1 MPENSSIKFKKS
13 LMNTPYKNNL
23 EYWKDQFHCIEFLI
37 AEYILCRKSSD
48 LSARRAKILEQ
59 FSALQNY
66 VNSRLNASDNNLEIR
81 ASRFKKSGNFNDLEW
96 FFISIATM
104 QKTDV
109 NHAALLQKLDDSGFL
124 SYNAVLKLYFLEHE
138 VENIPDFYNLRASVA
153 QKLKIY
159 FEDDDKVQ
167 INEQLF
173 CDIVSESNQTPQ
185 NGLDFR
191 LPQQPQK
198 NGIRTVIAD
207 DMCNFVKKNN
217 EKNQKIFYYIYGEYG
232 IGKQHLINNVCD
244 KLQKQLVCID
254 CLVAKNN
261 CKEFISIIKSACCNA
276 VASGSFIHFKNAET
290 LVHEGEFEPE
300 YIPLIFEHACNCA
313 DCVFISGVVKAKMP
327 PKFYEL
333 NGIEVELPELNGT
346 ESVQMWHESAGSDV
360 AFKDINFQD
369 LANKFTLTPG
379 QIINAAK
386 QAKNSCVWK
395 NSKTITVAGVT
406 EAIYNQIT
414 EKLSDKTTLIK
425 AKYTWNDIVLPEKQ
439 KSIIM
444 QACNQI
450 KYKHIVYDNWGLKDS
465 FLYGRGLSMLFSG
478 PSGTGKTM
486 AAQVVASELGLE
498 IYRVDLSQVVS
509 KWIGETEK
517 NIGEIFDSAQRSN
530 VVLLFDEMDAL
541 FAKRTEVT
549 DSHDKSANLETSYL
563 LQKIEEY
570 SGITIMTTNFIQ
582 NIDQAF
588 FRRISYVVNFN
599 LPGVEL
605 RKKMWIK
612 MYPKQAPMDKN
623 IDFDFL
629 ANNFAI
635 AGGNIKNVVITSTF
649 MAAAEG
655 TNITM
660 SHILKA
666 LEYEITKQG
675 KMISKSDFGK
685 YAYLI

>member
-1 MPENSSIKFKKS
+1 MPENSLIKFKKS

-23 EYWKDQFHCIEFLI
+23 DYWKDQFHCIEFLL
-37 AEYILCRKSSD
+37 AEYVLCRKSSD
-48 LSARRAKILEQ
+48 LSAQRAGVLEQ
-59 FSALQNY
+59 FSTLQAY
-66 VNSRLNASDNNLEIR
+66 VDSRLNACANDSEIS
-81 ASRFKKSGNFNDLEW
+81 ALSFKKRGKFNNLEW
-96 FFISIATM
+96 FFIAVAVM
-104 QKTDV
+104 YATDV
-109 NHAALLQKLDDSGFL
+109 NHAALLQHLDDSGCL
-124 SYNAVLKLYFLEHE
+124 NYNAVLKLYFLEHE
-138 VENIPDFYNLRASVA
+138 VENIPDFYNLRASVV

-159 FEDDDKVQ
+159 FEDEDKIQ
-167 INEQLF
+167 IHDYLF
-173 CDIVSESNQTPQ
+173 SAIASDEHQISQ
-185 NGLDFR
+185 NGLKFR
-191 LPQQPQK
+191 LPQPPKTSAIRAIIADNMCGFLQK
-198 NGIRTVIAD
+198 N
-207 DMCNFVKKNN
+207 
-217 EKNQKIFYYIYGEYG
+217 EKIFYYIHGECG

-244 KLQKQLVCID
+244 KLQKRLISID
-254 CLVAKNN
+254 CLIAEDNL
-261 CKEFISIIKSACCNA
+261 KEFINLVKSACCNA
-276 VASGSFIHFKNAET
+276 IVFGSFIHFKNVEK
-290 LVHEGEFEPE
+290 LIHKGEFAAE
-300 YIPLIFEHACNCA
+300 YIPLIFEYACNCA
-313 DCVFISGVVKAKMP
+313 DCVFISGVIKANMP

-333 NGIEVELPELNGT
+333 NGIEIELPELNNS
-346 ESVQMWHESAGSDV
+346 ESVQIWQECVGSDT

-369 LANKFTLTPG
+369 LANKFNLTPK
-379 QIINAAK
+379 QIINATK
-386 QAKNSCVWK
+386 QAKNSAVWG
-395 NSKTITVAGVT
+395 NTPIVTNAGIT

-425 AKYTWNDIVLPEKQ
+425 AKYTWNDIVLPKKQ

-612 MYPKQAPMDKN
+612 MYPKHAPIDKN
-623 IDFDFL
+623 VDFDFL

>member
-1 MPENSSIKFKKS
+1 
-13 LMNTPYKNNL
+13 
-23 EYWKDQFHCIEFLI
+23 
-37 AEYILCRKSSD
+37 
-48 LSARRAKILEQ
+48 
-59 FSALQNY
+59 
-66 VNSRLNASDNNLEIR
+66 
-81 ASRFKKSGNFNDLEW
+81 
-96 FFISIATM
+96 
-104 QKTDV
+104 
-109 NHAALLQKLDDSGFL
+109 
-124 SYNAVLKLYFLEHE
+124 
-138 VENIPDFYNLRASVA
+138 
-153 QKLKIY
+153 
-159 FEDDDKVQ
+159 
-167 INEQLF
+167 
-173 CDIVSESNQTPQ
+173 
-185 NGLDFR
+185 
-191 LPQQPQK
+191 
-198 NGIRTVIAD
+198 
-207 DMCNFVKKNN
+207 
-217 EKNQKIFYYIYGEYG
+217 
-232 IGKQHLINNVCD
+232 
-244 KLQKQLVCID
+244 
-254 CLVAKNN
+254 
-261 CKEFISIIKSACCNA
+261 
-276 VASGSFIHFKNAET
+276 
-290 LVHEGEFEPE
+290 
-300 YIPLIFEHACNCA
+300 
-313 DCVFISGVVKAKMP
+313 
-327 PKFYEL
+327 
-333 NGIEVELPELNGT
+333 
-346 ESVQMWHESAGSDV
+346 
-360 AFKDINFQD
+360 
-369 LANKFTLTPG
+369 
-379 QIINAAK
+379 
-386 QAKNSCVWK
+386 
-395 NSKTITVAGVT
+395 
-406 EAIYNQIT
+406 
-414 EKLSDKTTLIK
+414 
-425 AKYTWNDIVLPEKQ
+425 
-439 KSIIM
+439 
-444 QACNQI
+444 
-450 KYKHIVYDNWGLKDS
+450 
-465 FLYGRGLSMLFSG
+465 MLFSG

-660 SHILKA
+660 SHVLKA